1 MHTSLYRRYRPQTFG
16 EMVRQEHVVKVLQNQ
31 IEQNAVG
38 HAYLF
43 TGPRGTGKTTVAR
56 IFARAVNCERPVNG
70 SPCGKCAV
78 CRALS
83 EGSLDILEIDA
94 ASNNGVNE
102 MRDLREKVQYPP
114 VSGKY
119 KVYIVDEVHMLT
131 DSAFNALLK
140 TLEEPPAHAIF
151 ILATT
156 EPHKIPAT
164 ILSRCMRLD
173 FKLIPEEDLETH
185 LKRILDG
192 MGKEYE
198 EEAVSAI
205 ARAGAGSD
213 RDMLSIAEMCIAY
226 EDKLTYRG
234 VSEVLGAAD
243 FSETLALAEALLISD
258 MPTALEGVE
267 RILSSGKSVGVLLK
281 DLMAQLN
288 RIAVAKTCRTAEK
301 LLSLPK
307 EQFAKLK
314 AVADKADG
322 RAVLRATEVLAR
334 AETDM
339 RFVSSPRV
347 YLETAVMRIALP
359 EEDMSTDALLVRLN
373 ALERKLQEGAFA
385 VPSAQAASGAQAAA
399 RETVAPTTAPPA
411 GAPAAET
418 PVQASKFTAAP
429 PTGAEFEDEPPF
441 PDEEPVFEEAYFA
454 DEPAPKK
461 TAAPVQASKFTAAP
475 PAGAPV
481 QASKPTAAP
490 PAGAAAAP
498 VRETAAPVQAPKPA
512 AAPPAG
518 APVQAAKPAAA
529 SPAGAASPIGAGAEV
544 TFGKFVRT
552 LRKTSRN
559 GVLFTM
565 CSDLM
570 PVFEGGTLVLYTES
584 GTVARSLARAEHRA
598 VMAEVFAQVGVTDF
612 DVRLKGAD
620 APKAVNAAEQLKRD
634 FPDYP
639 IEIK

>member
-70 SPCGKCAV
+70 SPCGECAV

-140 TLEEPPAHAIF
+140 TLEEPPVHAIF

-173 FKLIPEEDLETH
+173 FKLIPEEDLEAH

-322 RAVLRATEVLAR
+322 RAVLRATEVLAK

-347 YLETAVMRIALP
+347 CLETAVMRIALP

-385 VPSAQAASGAQAAA
+385 VPSAQAASGVQKAA
-399 RETVAPTTAPPA
+399 REAAAPVQAPKPAAAPPAETPVQATKPTTAPPA
-411 GAPAAET
+411 GVPAAGAS
-418 PVQASKFTAAP
+418 VQASKFTAAP
-429 PTGAEFEDEPPF
+429 PAGAEYEDEPPF

-454 DEPAPKK
+454 DDPAPKK
-461 TAAPVQASKFTAAP
+461 AAAPVQP
-475 PAGAPV
+475 P
-481 QASKPTAAP
+481 KPTAAP
-490 PAGAAAAP
+490 AASA
-498 VRETAAPVQAPKPA
+498 AAPVQAPKPTTA
-512 AAPPAG
+512 
-518 APVQAAKPAAA
+518 PAAA
-529 SPAGAASPIGAGAEV
+529 AAGAAGVGAEV

>member
-70 SPCGKCAV
+70 SPCGECAV

-243 FSETLALAEALLISD
+243 FSETLALAEALLVSD

-322 RAVLRATEVLAR
+322 RAVLRATEVLAK

-347 YLETAVMRIALP
+347 CLETAVMRIALP

-373 ALERKLQEGAFA
+373 ALERKLQEGAFVVA
-385 VPSAQAASGAQAAA
+385 SPAAQAASGAQAAA
-399 RETVAPTTAPPA
+399 RETAAPTTAPPA
-411 GAPAAET
+411 GAPAAAAS
-418 PVQASKFTAAP
+418 VQASKFTAAP
-429 PTGAEFEDEPPF
+429 PAETPVQAPKPTTAPAAAAAGAGYEDEPPF

-481 QASKPTAAP
+481 
-490 PAGAAAAP
+490 AAAP
-498 VRETAAPVQAPKPA
+498 VRETAAPVQAPKPT

-518 APVQAAKPAAA
+518 AA
-529 SPAGAASPIGAGAEV
+529 SPAGAGAEV

>member
-70 SPCGKCAV
+70 SPCGECAV

-173 FKLIPEEDLETH
+173 FKLIPEEDLEAH

-267 RILSSGKSVGVLLK
+267 RILSAGKSVGVLLK

-307 EQFAKLK
+307 EQFVKLK
-314 AVADKADG
+314 AVAEKADG
-322 RAVLRATEVLAR
+322 RAVLRATEVLAK

-347 YLETAVMRIALP
+347 CLETAVMRIALP

-385 VPSAQAASGAQAAA
+385 VPSAQAASGVQKAA
-399 RETVAPTTAPPA
+399 REAAAPVQAPKPAAAPPA
-411 GAPAAET
+411 GAEY
-418 PVQASKFTAAP
+418 
-429 PTGAEFEDEPPF
+429 EDEPPF

-454 DEPAPKK
+454 DDPAPKK
-461 TAAPVQASKFTAAP
+461 AAAPVQP
-475 PAGAPV
+475 P
-481 QASKPTAAP
+481 KPTAAP
-490 PAGAAAAP
+490 PAGAA
-498 VRETAAPVQAPKPA
+498 
-512 AAPPAG
+512 
-518 APVQAAKPAAA
+518 
-529 SPAGAASPIGAGAEV
+529 SPAGAGAEV

>member
-43 TGPRGTGKTTVAR
+43 SGPRGTGKTTIAR
-56 IFARAVNCERPVNG
+56 IFARAVNCEHPVNG
-70 SPCGKCAV
+70 SPCGECAV
-78 CRALS
+78 CRALL

-173 FKLIPEEDLETH
+173 FKLIPEEDLEAH
-185 LKRILDG
+185 LKRILDS

-198 EEAVSAI
+198 EEAVAAI

-243 FSETLALAEALLISD
+243 FSETLALTEALLSAD
-258 MPTALEGVE
+258 MPSALEGVE
-267 RILSSGKSVGVLLK
+267 RILSSGKAVGVLLK

-288 RIAVAKTCRTAEK
+288 RVAVAKTCRTAEK
-301 LLSLPK
+301 LLSLPG
-307 EQFAKLK
+307 EQFARLK
-314 AVADKADG
+314 AVAEKADG
-322 RAVLRATEVLAR
+322 RAVLRATEVLAK

-347 YLETAVMRIALP
+347 CLETAVMRIALP

-373 ALERKLQEGAFA
+373 ALERKLKEGAFVA
-385 VPSAQAASGAQAAA
+385 PAAQTASVAQTAARDTVKPAAAPAAGAPVQAAK
-399 RETVAPTTAPPA
+399 PTTAPAA
-411 GAPAAET
+411 GAAAAEY
-418 PVQASKFTAAP
+418 
-429 PTGAEFEDEPPF
+429 EDVPPF
-441 PDEEPVFEEAYFA
+441 PEEEPVFEEAYFA

-461 TAAPVQASKFTAAP
+461 AAAPVQATKPTAAPPAGAPIQAPKPSTAPAAETPVQASKFTAAP
-475 PAGAPV
+475 
-481 QASKPTAAP
+481 AAAA
-490 PAGAAAAP
+490 AGAA
-498 VRETAAPVQAPKPA
+498 
-512 AAPPAG
+512 
-518 APVQAAKPAAA
+518 
-529 SPAGAASPIGAGAEV
+529 GAGAEV
-544 TFGKFVRT
+544 MFGKFVRT

-565 CSDLM
+565 CSDLA

-584 GTVARSLARAEHRA
+584 GTIARSLARAEHRA
-598 VMAEVFAQVGVTDF
+598 VMADVFAQVGITDF
-612 DVRLKGAD
+612 EVRLKGAD
-620 APKAVNAAEQLKRD
+620 APQKANAAEQLKRD